1 MNLKSYVISVN
12 SDDVYQD
19 FNHDYKSNKYKLR
32 REFIKDNLFKTLLD
46 KIDIDFFDSITPDKF
61 LIEGDFLIYNDEY
74 YKRGIDWNYKNYPL
88 IYANSLTLTTLLL
101 YKKSLNEERD
111 LLIFEDDAFIPNENL
126 DNILSSIE
134 SFSQIKE
141 PAILYLQSECPW
153 RKNYPIKTYG
163 NSLYEYNQHLL
174 KIKNNW
180 YDMSGTT
187 SYLINKCGMIE
198 MIKLINEVGLSN
210 IDQLITIAM
219 KEMRLN
225 IYLPKN
231 HKNMVLI
238 NKELQ

>member
-12 SDDVYQD
+12 SDDVD
-19 FNHDYKSNKYKLR
+19 VNFNHDYKSNKYKLR
-32 REFIKDNLFKTLLD
+32 REFIKDNLFKTLSD

-61 LIEGDFLIYNDEY
+61 ILEGDFLIYDDRN

-88 IYANSLTLTTLLL
+88 IYLNSLTLTTYLL
-101 YKKSLNEERD
+101 YKKSIEESRD

-126 DNILSSIE
+126 DNILSSIH
-134 SFSQIKE
+134 SFSEISD

-153 RKNYPIKTYG
+153 RKNYPIKSYV
-163 NSLYEYNQHLL
+163 NSLSEYNQHLN
-174 KIKNNW
+174 KINNNW

-187 SYLINKCGMIE
+187 SYLINISGMKK
-198 MIKLINEVGLSN
+198 MIDLINEVGLSN

-225 IYLPKN
+225 IYLPKT
-231 HKNMVLI
+231 I
-238 NKELQ
+238 RIWF